1 MANKVIGTGE
11 IEIIFQYEKNLKKVL
26 DSIKQEWKKV
36 DVDKTLGKVEDAI
49 KKLNK
54 AVSDEIKVEKQ
65 ANETKKQTKDL
76 NEKIANNY
84 LLLDKAM
91 KSANTEQ
98 TKYISSLKQQLSE
111 GKKLEQWQKER
122 IKLLGEEEKG
132 VKASTVGIGFM
143 SYELERMGQAMFE
156 VVKQSTLF
164 SAKIEKNLAV
174 AGAVAGAT
182 REQVAQME
190 STMVNTGRVVP
201 ISYEKITQ
209 SMYDLASAGLN
220 ATEVM
225 QALPQASKL
234 SAGVGEDLNQSIE
247 LLISTVKAFDMEF
260 SDSNK
265 ILDVFA
271 NATAKSMGTVE
282 KFQVAFSRVA
292 PMAQQANV
300 SFEETT
306 AVLSKLFD
314 LGLRGSNAG
323 TVLGNVMTRLG
334 SFTDKAK
341 ESLKQAGLTTKD
353 VSLEFNTLGESLS
366 KIAMKMQEGKVNGDQ
381 LQQIFGTRGKII
393 TDLLN
398 QLKGDTVEEKIKS
411 YDKLVS
417 SMSDATDAVDR
428 FFGVQKETTQMTLD
442 KYNNSIE
449 NLKLLTGGAIKD
461 SLVPF
466 ANIITDINNKIYDTV
481 KGNKE
486 LEKTWGIVAG
496 TLAVGGK
503 LISGLGALSGIFMS
517 LSAIK
522 YLDMAS
528 KMSAFVGV
536 FSMANPILLTTVT
549 VLGALTAGFIAYS
562 TARNKKHQEEQNFND
577 GLAELRDL
585 MKENNGVLSDNITLT
600 DKQRE
605 AKSKLEEYYGTE
617 ITNLGQLAKAT
628 AEYTKQQE
636 ILQKTQEA
644 SMEWAKVNRAS
655 EALKTLGGDL
665 YGVYGIGGSTNVALS
680 EAFDKQMQSALAGLG
695 IDYSKYQGQIKNNGL
710 EKGLPI
716 LEKLLRENMKVPKNK
731 VEILQGQVAKLKS
744 GKVDV
749 DTFSSSKTKTG
760 GGGGS
765 ESDKTPADPA
775 SIASSIMNAY
785 FEKMK
790 QDYLKKAETE
800 ISSQSKGKNEQ
811 EIKELSAKVYNK
823 ANFDYK
829 MAVEKLL
836 STTESGNLSE
846 TMVKNTKVDFKGADV
861 SKTKDE
867 LSKLLRDKDSS
878 AFSDYLFNV
887 TKLFQQITNNSQSL
901 NEDMKSKIDAYDSM
915 YTIAKDT
922 GGKDSEALK
931 KAFID
936 TFGEQSNLYDI
947 FIEEIKKGSSV
958 EESVYNLSEQWR
970 IELDNSNKDWQAKVS
985 EDLKTK
991 MDALKSMKDSMNP
1004 DEYESASQRLYLEFT
1019 KIYGDIESNTKRGIE
1034 LSVENRGRFNAI
1046 LKSKF
1051 DDYKNNINNIYSNVT
1066 DSLDFLNNNITKF
1079 AVNKDAST
1087 PVLKNTLENLG
1098 IAKEEI
1104 GNLILDFVNPDKAKS
1119 ALSKVKELIKAS
1131 MGEGGELSSKINKA
1145 KEDLNSWAEKSLKF
1159 GAISKEDFDKFKIAI
1174 DNNQFDLVVELF
1186 NKLNGK
1192 TEQLKTS
1199 LEKFTD
1205 GLDSLSSAFNQI
1217 GGLVGG
1223 SFGQGLTNLGG
1234 ILSQVSSIAKLRD
1247 TALNSEAW
1255 GKLGNFEKAG
1265 NILGQVG
1272 GYMAIAGMADSILG
1286 TNIMGGQSAKSDAH
1300 DKEVEQ
1306 KWNDELAKL
1315 DEINKTLEG
1324 RLSSILD
1331 YTIKI
1336 ATANAPTS
1344 SNIASGQARMDAV
1357 MKLVGSQARTFSD
1370 VVYKTKWDRDM
1381 GWFQGKR
1388 TEYDNGSMSIEKLF
1402 SAMGFKGNLQT
1413 AGLGDL
1419 GSFADKLKQI
1429 NLNDI
1434 ISGKGSELFDKDLMS
1449 ILFPTTGGFINDL
1462 AGKIFGGS
1470 RDYLGISETNLA
1482 QISDQIKKYIETVKI
1497 ATERAKEFA
1506 RIATLSDFEGI
1517 TYTDPEKLLQEYV
1530 KQYESM
1536 GIVVTDAIKEQLGKQ
1551 AKENSIGETI
1561 SAQVRSGLVDGLANG
1576 NMNLATAIAPMFSGI
1591 FKNISKTL
1599 YDTMFDTLN
1608 SKISTFYKSFAEK
1621 LEAVK
1626 SAGGDIKK
1634 FAETYNFSDILKTIK
1649 EAQDVQISMETAYEN
1664 LRKQAKEQGLSD
1676 KDIELLTNDTYRIE
1690 LRSSIS
1696 DSIKSGIME
1705 GFNDGE
1711 ITEESIKNSIF
1722 GNVVDRAMAGIIAKA
1737 TDSKGVQDAMT
1748 ALMNAVKNGDIKNIE
1763 ELGGLLEDNIT
1774 NELSNS
1780 NEEIKILMD
1789 LMNKLKNNSKSPIIF
1804 FDENNVKF
1812 LENNLKDLE
1821 NFTIETKGINSTATS
1836 VRKIEIS
1843 ITTDGSLSKDE
1854 VEAIA
1859 EKVANEAKVEVSIGR
1874 II

>member
-411 YDKLVS
+411 YDKLVNS
-417 SMSDATDAVDR
+417 ISNATGAVDM
-428 FFGVQKETTQMTLD
+428 FFNAQKETTQMTLD

-466 ANIITDINNKIYDTV
+466 AQIITDINNKIYDTV

-486 LEKTWGIVAG
+486 LEETWGIVAG

-528 KMSAFVGV
+528 KMSTFVGV

-562 TARNKKHQEEQNFND
+562 TAKNKKYQEEQNFND

-744 GKVDV
+744 GKVEV

-760 GGGGS
+760 GSGGS

-775 SIASSIMNAY
+775 SVASSIMNAY

-867 LSKLLRDKDSS
+867 LSKLLRDKESGSFADNLYTIT
-878 AFSDYLFNV
+878 D
-887 TKLFQQITNNSQSL
+887 LFQDITNYSQRL
-901 NEDMKSKIDAYDSM
+901 NDDMKSTINAYDSIFSM
-915 YTIAKDT
+915 SKAMSGLEGDQKE
-922 GGKDSEALK
+922 KMSNKLK
-931 KAFID
+931 LAFSKAF
-936 TFGEQSNLYDI
+936 GEDNVVFDSFMKNI
-947 FIEEIKKGSSV
+947 TEGMSIEEAI
-958 EESVYNLSEQWR
+958 SE
-970 IELDNSNKDWQAKVS
+970 IEPKWNDRLGV
-985 EDLKTK
+985 
-991 MDALKSMKDSMNP
+991 LKSNWNKTFMDNYSRYEKSLISLGETLSPKDLAEKTERF
-1004 DEYESASQRLYLEFT
+1004 DKEQE
-1019 KIYGDIESNTKRGIE
+1019 KIINDIEENYKRGIE

-1051 DDYKNNINNIYSNVT
+1051 DDYKNNINNIYSNIT

-1079 AVNKDAST
+1079 AVNKEAST

-1104 GNLILDFVNPDKAKS
+1104 DNFILDFVNPDKAES
-1119 ALSKVKELIKAS
+1119 ALSKVKELIKTS

-1186 NKLNGK
+1186 NKVNGK
-1192 TEQLKTS
+1192 TQQLKTS

-1205 GLDSLSSAFNQI
+1205 ELDSLASAFNQI

-1223 SFGQGLTNLGG
+1223 NFGTGLSNLGN

-1247 TALNSEAW
+1247 TAMNAESW
-1255 GKLGNFEKAG
+1255 GALGGIGKAG

-1272 GYMAIAGMADSILG
+1272 GYMAIASMADSIIG

-1306 KWNDELAKL
+1306 KWNEELAKL

-1336 ATANAPTS
+1336 ATANAPTTT
-1344 SNIASGQARMDAV
+1344 NIASGQARMDAV
-1357 MKLVGSQARTFSD
+1357 MKLVGTQARTFSD
-1370 VVYKTKWDRDM
+1370 VAYKTKWDRDM
-1381 GWFQGKR
+1381 GWFRGKR
-1388 TEYDNGSMSIEKLF
+1388 TEYDNGSLGLDKLF
-1402 SAMGFKGNLQT
+1402 TALGFSGNTQT
-1413 AGLGDL
+1413 AGLDTL
-1419 GSFADKLKQI
+1419 QAFADKLKGI
-1429 NLNDI
+1429 DLNNFVSNSGNSNLI
-1434 ISGKGSELFDKDLMS
+1434 TQL
-1449 ILFPTTGGFINDL
+1449 
-1462 AGKIFGGS
+1462 FGGG
-1470 RDYLGISETNLA
+1470 RDYLGISETNLS

-1517 TYTDPEKLLQEYV
+1517 AYSDPEKLLQEYI

-1536 GIVVTDAIKEQLGKQ
+1536 GIVITDAIKEQLRKQ
-1551 AKENSIGETI
+1551 AKEDSIGETI
-1561 SAQVRSGLVDGLANG
+1561 SAQVRSGVVDGLTNG

-1621 LEAVK
+1621 LASIK
-1626 SAGGDIKK
+1626 SAGGDIKN
-1634 FAETYNFSDILKTIK
+1634 FAETYDFSDILKTIK

-1722 GNVVDRAMAGIIAKA
+1722 GNVVDKAMASIIAKA

-1774 NELSNS
+1774 NELGKS

-1789 LMNKLKNNSKSPIIF
+1789 LMNKLKNNSKSAIVF